1 MAAAWPISQ
10 SSTSSIQ
17 RPSGMSSGPP
27 PNVWPSSPW
36 SAKCKYCK
44 ARRPGGQARQA
55 GGPSTWRPAWPLGQL
70 GYSSTSGPGRNARK
84 NTPATRSSSSWTHR
98 ARRTSSP
105 STRAPGFLTLQ
116 ARATSPCRP
125 TLVRLEM
132 AQHQPRTPGSDA
144 RLSHFLSAGHV
155 QATLRQRV

>member
-1 MAAAWPISQ
+1 MAHITKQHKLHTTSQ
-10 SSTSSIQ
+10 RHVERTATQ
-17 RPSGMSSGPP
+17 RLALQPLVSKVQVLQGQ
-27 PNVWPSSPW
+27 
-36 SAKCKYCK
+36 A
-44 ARRPGGQARQA
+44 ARRPGQASWGPKHMATCVATWSA
-55 GGPSTWRPAWPLGQL
+55 GIFLDERPG
-70 GYSSTSGPGRNARK
+70 NARK